1 MQGKELLSKMF
12 RNYFVLVTLIN
23 VVIFVSGSIAQ
34 PDARFGYSV
43 FIMPLIYALAGILP
57 QAVMYSRRELSI
69 KEVLIRKFIQLLLI
83 ELLVNGIILGENALR
98 PEYTDMLKT
107 ISVCV
112 VLVYVFANI
121 ISWVL
126 DSASARTLTRELA
139 EFQNKNEG

>member
-1 MQGKELLSKMF
+1 MQGKELLSTMF

-23 VVIFVSGSIAQ
+23 AVIFVSGSIAQ

-43 FIMPLIYALAGILP
+43 FIMPLIYAFAGILP

-83 ELLVNGIILGENALR
+83 ELLVNGIILGEDVLR
-98 PEYTDMLKT
+98 PENTDVLKT
-107 ISVCV
+107 ISACV

-121 ISWVL
+121 ISWIL
-126 DSASARTLTRELA
+126 DSVSARTLTRELA
-139 EFQNKNEG
+139 EFQNKHDT

>member
-23 VVIFVSGSIAQ
+23 AVIFVSGSIFQ
-34 PDARFGYSV
+34 KDARFGYSV
-43 FIMPLIYALAGILP
+43 FITPLIYALAGILP

-69 KEVLIRKFIQLLLI
+69 KEVLLRKFIQLLLI
-83 ELLVNGIILGENALR
+83 ELLVNGIILGEHALQ
-98 PEYTDMLKT
+98 PEYTDFLKT

-112 VLVYVFANI
+112 VFVYVFANI

-126 DSASARTLTRELA
+126 DSMSARTLTRELV
-139 EFQNKNEG
+139 EFQKKQEE

>member
-23 VVIFVSGSIAQ
+23 IVIFVSGSIAR

-43 FIMPLIYALAGILP
+43 FIMPLIYAFAGILP
-57 QAVMYSRRELSI
+57 QAVMYSKRELSI
-69 KEVLIRKFIQLLLI
+69 KEVLIRKLIQLLLI
-83 ELLVNGIILGENALR
+83 ELLVNGIILGEDVLR
-98 PEYTDMLKT
+98 PENTDVLKT

-139 EFQNKNEG
+139 EFQEKYDI

>member
-23 VVIFVSGSIAQ
+23 AVIFVSGSIAK

-43 FIMPLIYALAGILP
+43 FVMPLIYALAGILP
-57 QAVMYSRRELSI
+57 QAVMYSNREISI
-69 KEVLIRKFIQLLLI
+69 KEVLLRKIIQLLLI
-83 ELLVNGIILGENALR
+83 ELLVNGIILGENVLR
-98 PEYTDMLKT
+98 AEYTDFLKT

-126 DSASARTLTRELA
+126 DSMSARTLTRELV
-139 EFQNKNEG
+139 EYQNKRED

>member
-1 MQGKELLSKMF
+1 MQGKELLAKMF

-23 VVIFVSGSIAQ
+23 VVIFVSGSIAR

-43 FIMPLIYALAGILP
+43 FIMPLIYAFAGILP

-69 KEVLIRKFIQLLLI
+69 KEVLLRKFIQLLLI
-83 ELLVNGIILGENALR
+83 ELLVNGIILGENALK
-98 PEYTDMLKT
+98 PEYTDFLKT

-121 ISWVL
+121 ISWIM
-126 DSASARTLTRELA
+126 DSASARMLMRELA
-139 EFQNKNEG
+139 EFQKRNEG

>member
-23 VVIFVSGSIAQ
+23 AVIFVSGSIAR

-57 QAVMYSRRELSI
+57 QAVMYSNRELSI
-69 KEVLIRKFIQLLLI
+69 KEALIRKFIQLLLI
-83 ELLVNGIILGENALR
+83 EFLVNGIILGEDILQ
-98 PEYTDMLKT
+98 PEYTDFLKT

-112 VLVYVFANI
+112 VLVYVFANV

-126 DSASARTLTRELA
+126 DSMSARTLTRELG
-139 EFQNKNEG
+139 EYQNKSEG

>member
-1 MQGKELLSKMF
+1 MQGKELLAKMF

-43 FIMPLIYALAGILP
+43 FIMPLIYAFAGILS

-69 KEVLIRKFIQLLLI
+69 KEVLLRKFIQLLLI
-83 ELLVNGIILGENALR
+83 ELLVNGIILGENALK
-98 PEYTDMLKT
+98 PEYTDFLKT

-121 ISWVL
+121 ISWIM
-126 DSASARTLTRELA
+126 DSASARMLMRELA
-139 EFQNKNEG
+139 EFQKRNEG

>member
-1 MQGKELLSKMF
+1 MQGKELLAKMF

-34 PDARFGYSV
+34 PDARFGYSA

-69 KEVLIRKFIQLLLI
+69 KEVLIRKIIQLLLI
-83 ELLVNGIILGENALR
+83 ELLVNGIILGENALQ
-98 PEYTDMLKT
+98 PEYTDFLKT

-126 DSASARTLTRELA
+126 DSASARTLTRELV
-139 EFQNKNEG
+139 EFQNKNAG

>member
-23 VVIFVSGSIAQ
+23 AVIFLSGSIAQ
-34 PDARFGYSV
+34 PDARFGYSA

-57 QAVMYSRRELSI
+57 QAVMYSRSELSI
-69 KEVLIRKFIQLLLI
+69 KEVLIRKIIQLLLI
-83 ELLVNGIILGENALR
+83 ELLVNGIILGENALQ
-98 PEYTDMLKT
+98 PEYTDFLKT

-126 DSASARTLTRELA
+126 DSASARTLTRELV
-139 EFQNKNEG
+139 EFQNKNDG

>member
-1 MQGKELLSKMF
+1 MQGKELLAKMF

-43 FIMPLIYALAGILP
+43 FLMPLIYAFAGLLP

-83 ELLVNGIILGENALR
+83 ELLVNGIILGENALK
-98 PEYTDMLKT
+98 PEYTDFLKT

-121 ISWVL
+121 ISWIM
-126 DSASARTLTRELA
+126 DSASARMLMRELA
-139 EFQNKNEG
+139 EFQKRNEG